1 MEGIQNFHHDLF
13 FFLVIIAGFVG
24 YLLYR
29 SVKDF
34 NSQSNKQPIVVNHA
48 ALLEII

>member
-13 FFLVIIAGFVG
+13 FFLVVISGFVF

-29 SVKDF
+29 CVKDY
-34 NSQSNKQPIVVNHA
+34 NSNTNQQAIVVNHA